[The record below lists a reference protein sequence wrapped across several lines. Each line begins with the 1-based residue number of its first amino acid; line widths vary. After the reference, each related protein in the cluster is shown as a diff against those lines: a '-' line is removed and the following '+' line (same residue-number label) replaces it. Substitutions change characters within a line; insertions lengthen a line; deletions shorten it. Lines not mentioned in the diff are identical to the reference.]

1 MTFHSL
7 SISLS
12 PSLRGFREKL
22 PSEPCRSV
30 GRYLFVYT
38 QTHQHNTKQPTNNAA
53 LARIASPTLFTV
65 EKNTPA
71 SQQQLRGWQGA
82 RLDVC
87 VRACVLLC
95 VCVIFMCAFAK
106 KTCHLLVTDTYM
118 SQCCCVCV
126 CEITCL
132 CPYPYIDLPCFM
144 CLFSAYFILQ
154 HSHRILPANKTS
166 DGKLYRSF
174 I

>member
-1 MTFHSL
+1 MLHWL
-7 SISLS
+7 
-12 PSLRGFREKL
+12 
-22 PSEPCRSV
+22 
-30 GRYLFVYT
+30 
-38 QTHQHNTKQPTNNAA
+38 
-53 LARIASPTLFTV
+53 ASPPRRCSRLKRTLLHHNSSWAGGR
-65 EKNTPA
+65 EP
-71 SQQQLRGWQGA
+71 GWMC
-82 RLDVC
+82 VC

-174 I
+174 IWAHAEQHFKKFEQFSIRRGWVDGTYGWNIHSSSVCASWYSYL

>member
-38 QTHQHNTKQPTNNAA
+38 QTHQRNTKQPTNKAA